1 MQVQNAPIVIIGKQY
16 AEKVSP
22 LIDAAKQSIDI
33 IMYHWQMRP
42 SLQRDPVSLF
52 MQTLQKA
59 QARGVRVRCL
69 VGSATQCEQ
78 LKQYQLP
85 SKQHFGD
92 KLVHAKMLLIDNCTA
107 IVGSHNLTKMGLT
120 KNLEVS
126 LAVTF
131 DSVDNELVAY
141 FQNLWGV

>member
-1 MQVQNAPIVIIGKQY
+1 MQNAPIVIIGKQY

-59 QARGVRVRCL
+59 QARGVRVRCV
-69 VGSATQCEQ
+69 VGSARQCEQ
-78 LKQYQLP
+78 LASYGLK
-85 SKQHFGD
+85 SKQHYGD
-92 KLVHAKMLLIDNCTA
+92 KLVHAKMLLIDGRIA
-107 IVGSHNLTKMGLT
+107 VVGSHNLTKMAFS

-126 LAVTF
+126 LACTF